1 MGNGWRFLWGSY
13 SQTRRVASG
22 QMRSVDR
29 PAQIVDELFEPER
42 ITLGINED
50 IWDIRGCG
58 IVRCGVL
65 PFSAPSPAAVAK
77 AFELRDD
84 DACYREIDE
93 SEARWIIA
101 EALHRDQAYRAELMT
116 AAQAEQLT
124 AEFLEQFGAQAR
136 YFTHNGY
143 SVTEATFDTG
153 VLVIGAFQSG
163 CLWVEDED

>member
-13 SQTRRVASG
+13 SQTRRAASG

-65 PFSAPSPAAVAK
+65 PFPAPSPAAVAK

-93 SEARWIIA
+93 SEARW
-101 EALHRDQAYRAELMT
+101 LHVTTRI
-116 AAQAEQLT
+116 
-124 AEFLEQFGAQAR
+124 GSAR
-136 YFTHNGY
+136 RSDDGSA
-143 SVTEATFDTG
+143 SVTFPEEKPIEKARTCGNAVQLRHFEVPNGVTLRQLFDCFCGRTSCCG
-153 VLVIGAFQSG
+153 SHA
-163 CLWVEDED
+163 